1 MNFEVINDNSF
12 EDIKDTKDKQKE
24 VKDVSELY
32 WFECSELKESVFFDK
47 VKDVF
52 ISRSLNDKDRL
63 DQWLVGYLKTNFSF
77 DEKQKKRNK

>member
-32 WFECSELKESVFFDK
+32 
-47 VKDVF
+47 
-52 ISRSLNDKDRL
+52 
-63 DQWLVGYLKTNFSF
+63 
-77 DEKQKKRNK
+77 